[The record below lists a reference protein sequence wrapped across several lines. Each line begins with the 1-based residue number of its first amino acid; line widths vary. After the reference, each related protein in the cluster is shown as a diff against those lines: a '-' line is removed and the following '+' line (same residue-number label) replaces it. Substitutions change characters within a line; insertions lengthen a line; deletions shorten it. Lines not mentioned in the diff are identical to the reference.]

1 MDPDPYAITWE
12 ALVYA
17 DGSVYQ
23 GLALGGRPHGRGA
36 LLNSF
41 GDSYAGDF
49 TSGQP
54 DGYGVYT
61 WPDGSSYAGRMYRGH
76 LHGCGRRKFTGIAS
90 PQLGEFLDDIF
101 VGDHL
106 SCSREEA
113 EGSATAATNASA
125 EARALLVKPLEEQV
139 HGALKATGVT
149 KGKVKR
155 GAPGV
160 LFKLGSIS
168 SKCADR
174 LYRCKVN
181 CSIYPNNSGRCDV

>member
-1 MDPDPYAITWE
+1 MGAVNPFEIGVE
-12 ALVYA
+12 V
-17 DGSVYQ
+17 
-23 GLALGGRPHGRGA
+23 LGCA
-36 LLNSF
+36 
-41 GDSYAGDF
+41 
-49 TSGQP
+49 
-54 DGYGVYT
+54 
-61 WPDGSSYAGRMYRGH
+61 
-76 LHGCGRRKFTGIAS
+76 
-90 PQLGEFLDDIF
+90 
-101 VGDHL
+101 
-106 SCSREEA
+106 
-113 EGSATAATNASA
+113 
-125 EARALLVKPLEEQV
+125 EEQV